1 MPGSIPSGPAG
12 DRDSLSNVI
21 MPRLPLGAAALILL
35 SSVASCRNGR
45 PALSGGV
52 VVRDSAGV
60 HIVLNTAP
68 AWARESAWSV
78 VDTPFFDAGGSP
90 GTDFQN
96 VVSVVR
102 TRDGALAVADGG
114 DQRIRVF
121 NGAGEVVRILGAR
134 GTGPGEFRSLSWM
147 ASAGDSLLA
156 YDAVERRL
164 TLFGAYGRV
173 RTSPLDVGNALFSMP
188 MGRFRDGTLLVEA
201 GGPLFPFPGHPGQV
215 RRDSALLL
223 RVDAEGHVRDTLA
236 HVPWSE
242 SFGVALGSGDR
253 RFMAP
258 MPRPF
263 ARRTSAVVLHNGFAV
278 GEGGGYVID
287 LYSHDGTLQQSMRRN
302 VSGAPVTPEAI
313 QAFKDA
319 RRAMP
324 AGTGLQA
331 SLDSALVMAL
341 DSAPFPRTM
350 PVFERVLADEA
361 GNLWVEDYSIRGG
374 QPRRWS
380 IFNDSGR
387 WLGDVAT
394 PANFDPQY
402 ITSDALYGVW
412 HAGTDVPSVRGYALV
427 K

>member
-1 MPGSIPSGPAG
+1 MT
-12 DRDSLSNVI
+12 
-21 MPRLPLGAAALILL
+21 RLQSTATALTLL
-35 SSVASCRNGR
+35 VSVASCRDGR

-60 HIVLNTAP
+60 HIILNTSP
-68 AWARESAWSV
+68 AWARDSAWTV
-78 VDTPFFDAGGSP
+78 VDTPFFDAGGAP
-90 GTDFQN
+90 GTDFQD

-121 NGAGEVVRILGAR
+121 NGAGELVRILGAR
-134 GTGPGEFRSLSWM
+134 GSGPGEFRGLKWM
-147 ASAGDSLLA
+147 TTAGDSLLA
-156 YDAVERRL
+156 YDALERRL

-173 RTSPLDVGNALFSMP
+173 RTAALEVGTALFSMP
-188 MGRFRDGTLLVEA
+188 VGRFRDGDLLVEA

-223 RVDAEGHVRDTLA
+223 RVDAEGHVQDTLA

-263 ARRTSAVVLHNGFAV
+263 ARRSSAVVLHSGFAV
-278 GEGGGYVID
+278 GEGGEYVVD
-287 LYSHDGTLQQSMRRN
+287 VYAHDGTLRESMRRN
-302 VSGAPVTPEAI
+302 VRGAPVTPEAI

-324 AGTGLQA
+324 AGSGLQG

-341 DSAPFPRTM
+341 DSAPFPDTM
-350 PVFERVLADEA
+350 PAYERILADET
-361 GNLWVEDYSIRGG
+361 GNLWVEEYTIRGG

-380 IFNDSGR
+380 VFNDSGR
-387 WLGDVAT
+387 WLGDVIT
-394 PANFDPQY
+394 PARFDPQY
-402 ITSDALYGVW
+402 ITADALYGVW
-412 HAGTDVPSVRGYALV
+412 HAENDVPRVRGYALV

>member
-1 MPGSIPSGPAG
+1 M
-12 DRDSLSNVI
+12 SNVTT
-21 MPRLPLGAAALILL
+21 PRLFLGATALLL
-35 SSVASCRNGR
+35 LFSVASCRDGH

-173 RTSPLDVGNALFSMP
+173 RTTALDVGNALFSMP

-263 ARRTSAVVLHNGFAV
+263 ARRTSAVVFHNGFAV
-278 GEGGGYVID
+278 GEGGAYVID

-402 ITSDALYGVW
+402 ITADALYGVW

-427 K
+427 KR

>member
-1 MPGSIPSGPAG
+1 
-12 DRDSLSNVI
+12 VI
-21 MPRLPLGAAALILL
+21 VPRLPGAAAALILVF
-35 SSVASCRNGR
+35 SATSCRDGH
-45 PALSGGV
+45 PTLSGGL

-68 AWARESAWSV
+68 AWTRDSAWSV

-90 GTDFQN
+90 GTDFQH
-96 VVSVVR
+96 VVSVVH

-114 DQRIRVF
+114 DQRVRVF

-134 GTGPGEFRSLSWM
+134 GSGPGEFRSLSWM

-173 RTSPLDVGNALFSMP
+173 RTAALNVGNALFSMP
-188 MGRFRDGTLLVEA
+188 VGRFRDGTLLVET
-201 GGPLFPFPGHPGQV
+201 GGPLFPFPGRPGQV

-223 RVDAEGHVRDTLA
+223 RVDAEGHLRDTLA
-236 HVPWSE
+236 RVPWSE

-263 ARRTSAVVLHNGFAV
+263 ARRTSAVVLRNGFAV
-278 GEGGGYVID
+278 GEGGAYVID
-287 LYSHDGTLQQSMRRN
+287 VYSRDGTLQQSMRRN

-324 AGTGLQA
+324 AGTGLQG

-341 DSAPFPRTM
+341 DSAPFPQTM
-350 PVFERVLADEA
+350 PVYERVLADEA

-387 WLGDVAT
+387 WLGDVTT
-394 PANFDPQY
+394 PAHFDPQY
-402 ITSDALYGVW
+402 ITANALYGVW
-412 HAGTDVPSVRGYALV
+412 RAGDDVPRVRGYALV

>member
-1 MPGSIPSGPAG
+1 
-12 DRDSLSNVI
+12 
-21 MPRLPLGAAALILL
+21 MPRLSGGASLLILL
-35 SSVASCRNGR
+35 CSVVACRDGH
-45 PALSGGV
+45 PTLSGGM

-68 AWARESAWSV
+68 AWPRESAWTV

-90 GTDFQN
+90 GTDFQD

-147 ASAGDSLLA
+147 TAAGDSLLA

-173 RTSPLDVGNALFSMP
+173 RTAALDVGNALFNMP
-188 MGRFRDGTLLVEA
+188 VGRFRDGTLLVES
-201 GGPLFPFPGHPGQV
+201 GGPRFPFPGRPGQV

-223 RVDAEGHVRDTLA
+223 RADAEGHVQDTLA

-263 ARRTSAVVLHNGFAV
+263 ARRTSAVVLHSGFAV
-278 GEGGGYVID
+278 GEGGTYVID
-287 LYSHDGTLQQSMRRN
+287 VYSHDGTLQQSMRRN
-302 VSGAPVTPEAI
+302 RSGAPVTPEAI
-313 QAFKDA
+313 HAFADA
-319 RRAMP
+319 RRAQP
-324 AGTGLQA
+324 PGSGLQG
-331 SLDSALVMAL
+331 SLDSALVTAL
-341 DSAPFPRTM
+341 DSAPFPSSM
-350 PVFERVLADEA
+350 PVFERVLADEV
-361 GNLWVEDYSIRGG
+361 GNLWVEEYSIRGG
-374 QPRRWS
+374 QPRHWS
-380 IFNDSGR
+380 VFNDSGR
-387 WLGDVAT
+387 WLGDVST
-394 PANFDPQY
+394 PAGFDPQY
-402 ITSDALYGVW
+402 ITGDALYGVW
-412 HAGTDVPSVRGYALV
+412 RAGGEVPRVRGYALV
-427 K
+427 KR